1 MALDWASKHEVKGDP
16 HDDSLKVIE
25 STCTTNELFSL
36 TKDELFH
43 ESKVSQCLPY
53 SPIIF
58 PSLFIAAQVTADFF
72 LLFFVISGQSVLITR
87 VEIH

>member
-1 MALDWASKHEVKGDP
+1 M
-16 HDDSLKVIE
+16 
-25 STCTTNELFSL
+25 L

-72 LLFFVISGQSVLITR
+72 LLFVISGQSVLITR
-87 VEIH
+87 VEVH